1 MFKRI
6 LVAVDDSQTGAA
18 ALQAAIGMAKTF
30 DAQLRIVHAVDIT
43 NINRGTEFPD
53 YPDGPQ
59 RIDQHGQDILRG
71 AETIATVAG
80 LAADTHLITIDSL
93 KLRIPEAIAAYAEA
107 WPADLIVVGTH
118 GRRGLSRLFL
128 GSVAEG
134 VARVASKPVL
144 LVRGQA

>member
-80 LAADTHLITIDSL
+80 LAADTHLITIDSM

-107 WPADLIVVGTH
+107 RPTPI
-118 GRRGLSRLFL
+118 S
-128 GSVAEG
+128 SQ
-134 VARVASKPVL
+134 SIP
-144 LVRGQA
+144 

>member
-1 MFKRI
+1 MFKQI

-18 ALQAAIGMAKTF
+18 ALQVAIGITKKF
-30 DAQLRIVHAVDIT
+30 DAKLRIVHAVDIT

-53 YPDGPQ
+53 YPDGPETV
-59 RIDQHGQDILRG
+59 DKHGQDILRG
-71 AETIATVAG
+71 AETIATAAG

-93 KLRIPEAIAAYAEA
+93 TLRVPEAIAAYAEA

-118 GRRGLSRLFL
+118 GRRGLNRLFL

-134 VARVASKPVL
+134 IARIASKPVL
-144 LVRGQA
+144 LVRGQS